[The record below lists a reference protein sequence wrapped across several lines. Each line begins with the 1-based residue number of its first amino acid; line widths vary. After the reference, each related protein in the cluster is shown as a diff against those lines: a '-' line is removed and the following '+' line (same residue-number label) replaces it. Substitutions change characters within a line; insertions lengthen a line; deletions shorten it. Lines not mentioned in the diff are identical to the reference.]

1 LLQRP
6 GVHAAGNLEF
16 KLRTLT
22 SLGSAESLTG
32 ILLIAG
38 FMGLTDQSPNAA
50 LSAALLVA
58 TVASVTIAWW
68 LRRAVRRTLPLH
80 QAHDD
85 QPLRPPEPSAPL
97 VTEAPFETSDTSN
110 TSHIGDATARPA
122 RRDLQVQ
129 LLQRYRA
136 AMVAVSMAMA
146 GFTAYFLLH
155 NVQAQPLIVASMLCV
170 TALGTIAVV
179 GDRVTMLTW
188 LLALGVV
195 PSLAVLATSH
205 ATSLALG
212 LGGLLA
218 CAVGSFMAVQLRKL
232 LMRAWR
238 VRLENAQLVSR
249 LREQVVLVEH
259 ANQEKSRFLGAA
271 SHDLRQP
278 MHALGLFAA
287 ALEKNLRGSQHHP
300 MVTNMARAVDSL
312 EQSFSAM
319 LDISKLDAGVVQTN
333 VQTFPI
339 RDVFR
344 RLHLHAAGL
353 ADEKGLSLRFKPGGK
368 YVTSDPH
375 LLERILSNLVQNALR
390 YTPEGGVTV
399 VARSRTRV
407 DHDGVRTHHTSVEV
421 WDTGIGIVADELPN
435 IFKEFYQVGNTGRD
449 RARGLGMGL
458 AIVSR
463 LVALLGH
470 ALEVQSTPG
479 RGTVVRLLLRAS
491 APADIATP
499 AAGVDTLPAPADAD
513 KTVLVIDDEEPV
525 RVGMRNLLESWGYD
539 VLLAGTID
547 EACHAVKTHNGVV
560 DMIVSDLRLSGG
572 EDGIDAIRLVRESY
586 GAPLPAVLVTGD
598 TSPEQ
603 VKRAHDSGHRV
614 LFKPVRTRE
623 LYAALRAVA

>member
-1 LLQRP
+1 M
-6 GVHAAGNLEF
+6 HTSGNLEF

-22 SLGSAESLTG
+22 SLGAAESFTG
-32 ILLIAG
+32 ILLIAS
-38 FMGLTDQSPNAA
+38 FMGLTGPSPNAV
-50 LSAALLVA
+50 LSATLLGA
-58 TVASVTIAWW
+58 TVVSVAVAWW
-68 LRRAVRRTLPLH
+68 LRAAVRRTLPMH
-80 QAHDD
+80 QAQDD
-85 QPLRPPEPSAPL
+85 QAPNPLQQPPSL
-97 VTEAPFETSDTSN
+97 DTQMQGDTSDADT
-110 TSHIGDATARPA
+110 RPA
-122 RRDLQVQ
+122 RRDKQVQ

-136 AMVAVSMAMA
+136 AVVAVSVATA
-146 GFTAYFLLH
+146 CFTAYFLLH
-155 NVQAQPLIVASMLCV
+155 NIKAQPLIVASMLCV
-170 TALGTIAVV
+170 TALGTIAMV

-188 LLALGVV
+188 LLAMGVV
-195 PSLAVLATSH
+195 PSLAVLATTH

-212 LGGLLA
+212 LGGLVA
-218 CAVGSFMAVQLRKL
+218 CVVGSFMAVQLRKL

-238 VRLENAQLVSR
+238 VRQENAQLVSR

-368 YVTSDPH
+368 HVTSDPH

-390 YTPEGGVTV
+390 YTAEGGVTV

-407 DHDGVRTHHTSVEV
+407 DNDGVRIPHTSVEV

-547 EACHAVKTHNGVV
+547 EACQAVRAHNGVV